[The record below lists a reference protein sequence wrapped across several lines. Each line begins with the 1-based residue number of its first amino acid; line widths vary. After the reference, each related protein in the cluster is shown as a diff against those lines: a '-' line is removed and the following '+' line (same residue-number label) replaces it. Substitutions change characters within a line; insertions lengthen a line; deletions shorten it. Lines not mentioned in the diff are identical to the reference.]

1 MENSKDK
8 RNDTFDLVSLS
19 AVAEKKA
26 IFLNEE
32 TPAYKDKFL
41 RLYIEGKG
49 CDGFIYG
56 VTFDNKA
63 DDDLCFPFKLSSK
76 LILLVDSKTF
86 EFVKGSTID
95 WVDDDRGQGF
105 LVNNPR
111 HKRFKGKFYMRPF
124 WRKQFTGKQEKDI

>member
-63 DDDLCFPFKLSSK
+63 DDDLCFPFTFKCLSTF
-76 LILLVDSKTF
+76 IFLL
-86 EFVKGSTID
+86 KGSWQVQT
-95 WVDDDRGQGF
+95 R
-105 LVNNPR
+105 
-111 HKRFKGKFYMRPF
+111 
-124 WRKQFTGKQEKDI
+124 EE